1 MSASAVTF
9 TGMHVNE
16 VELDDSLEACTA
28 LVLYGADNAARRGET
43 NLGDLW
49 TDALRTGIYYY
60 KED

>member
-16 VELDDSLEACTA
+16 VELDDSLEACA
-28 LVLYGADNAARRGET
+28 SVLYGADNAARRGET

-49 TDALRTGIYYY
+49 TDALHTGIYYY